1 MIQKKRVRSKAMD
14 FLDNRISMTK
24 PAFVDEKLRQLEQ
37 KRIKIDW
44 LRPKDQVMEQLIE
57 ALPKI
62 GVNKWVADQAA
73 KEIYGRMEIGIGEKG
88 AQRIGVMGHGSGRL
102 TKGQQQRHDERVL
115 SPVNRERRDKQK
127 FLRMKNRLGPKVVS
141 EVENSLYKLNMR
153 EEEFI
158 QLVKLTWS
166 FREWARKS
174 NPYEAETMALEIAHD
189 IKRREMWK
197 RNLHERIR
205 AP

>member
-1 MIQKKRVRSKAMD
+1 
-14 FLDNRISMTK
+14 MTK
-24 PAFVDEKLRQLEQ
+24 PAFVDEKLRQLER
-37 KRIKIDW
+37 KKIKIDW

-102 TKGQQQRHDERVL
+102 TKGQQQRHNERVL
-115 SPVNRERRDKQK
+115 SPVNRERRDRQK
-127 FLRMKNRLGPKVVS
+127 FLRAKNRLGP
-141 EVENSLYKLNMR
+141 EVAREMENSLYKLNMR

-166 FREWARKS
+166 FRAWAKKS
-174 NPYEAETMALEIAHD
+174 NPHEAETMALEIARD

>member
-1 MIQKKRVRSKAMD
+1 MMHKKRVQSKALNL
-14 FLDNRISMTK
+14 LDNRMSMAK
-24 PAFVDEKLRQLEQ
+24 PVFVEEKLRQLEQ
-37 KRIKIDW
+37 KGIKINW

-62 GVNKWVADQAA
+62 GVNKWVVDQAA

-88 AQRIGVMGHGSGRL
+88 TQRIDVMGHGSGRL

-115 SPVNRERRDKQK
+115 SPANRERRDRQS
-127 FLRMKNRLGPKVVS
+127 FLRMKNRLGPKVAN
-141 EVENSLYKLNMR
+141 EVVNSLYKLNMR

-166 FREWARKS
+166 FREWAKKS
-174 NPYEAETMALEIAHD
+174 NPHEAETMALEIARD

>member
-1 MIQKKRVRSKAMD
+1 MA
-14 FLDNRISMTK
+14 K
-24 PAFVDEKLRQLEQ
+24 PVFVEEKLRQLEQ
-37 KRIKIDW
+37 KGIKINW

-62 GVNKWVADQAA
+62 GVNKWVVDQAA

-88 AQRIGVMGHGSGRL
+88 TQRIDVMGHGSGRL

-115 SPVNRERRDKQK
+115 SPANRERRDRQS
-127 FLRMKNRLGPKVVS
+127 FLRMKNRLGPKVAN
-141 EVENSLYKLNMR
+141 EVVNSLYKLNMR

-166 FREWARKS
+166 FREWAKKS
-174 NPYEAETMALEIAHD
+174 NPYEAETMALEIARD